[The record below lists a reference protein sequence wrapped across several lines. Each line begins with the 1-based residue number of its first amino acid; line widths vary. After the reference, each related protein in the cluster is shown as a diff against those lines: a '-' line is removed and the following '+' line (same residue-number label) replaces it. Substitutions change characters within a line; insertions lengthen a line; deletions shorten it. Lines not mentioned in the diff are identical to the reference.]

1 MTAILTLRAV
11 ELIALYFHLMS
22 RGEVDRAE
30 QIYLTVFDQLRKRY
44 WRTEFIEQLREIIR
58 EPHLIPCECTPE
70 AAKLAAAFADR
81 RHRFVMID
89 PSRPFFGGYLRWD
102 GENLRYCDREQG
114 LAGESALLD
123 RTAPAMS
130 YRFEPTSAAET
141 RYVAEVQ
148 ERQGRAWFSEDGEIV
163 LDIPRMPRNLDK
175 KAEVRLIE
183 PGHDGFRRFCSA
195 TVGRTPD
202 GHTALAFGGN
212 ELIELTASAMRHSAA
227 LVKVPLGGRGRYSEE
242 CLWCV
247 FLLPQIE
254 EASSVPVA
262 TSGTSAIAS
271 PFDWSDVGVDVDEG
285 FFQSHLRD
293 CHWLTIRERQIED
306 WAKMHAVWEN
316 DWLDIGYYNAQQR
329 MFEAVEESIKELP

>member
-1 MTAILTLRAV
+1 MNAILTLRAV
-11 ELIALYFHLMS
+11 ELIALHFHLMS

-89 PSRPFFGGYLRWD
+89 PRRPFFGGYLRWD

-130 YRFEPTSAAET
+130 YRFEPTSPAET

-148 ERQGRAWFSEDGEIV
+148 EQQGRAWFSEEGEIV

-212 ELIELTASAMRHSAA
+212 ELIELTASAMRHSAV

-262 TSGTSAIAS
+262 TSVTVTATRKSFSMRRSRMRPLES
-271 PFDWSDVGVDVDEG
+271 PEV
-285 FFQSHLRD
+285 
-293 CHWLTIRERQIED
+293 
-306 WAKMHAVWEN
+306 
-316 DWLDIGYYNAQQR
+316 
-329 MFEAVEESIKELP
+329 